1 MQGMVAGKRSRGKY
15 IIDIFGMMTTASRL
29 TEDGHQ
35 FHKDLFS
42 EESVITQVLL
52 EDFTRYLLIRN
63 MRCVFYLAVC
73 SLQTFKKNV
82 ISPRS
87 DSTEP
92 GAAILAEE
100 KIMFGVHAHA
110 MSLMTIAK
118 IRKVYTTTDAKSIS
132 KQLTMPAREN
142 ATPIRILHNSA
153 AHLSGSARSFG
164 AILMGYLGEY
174 MRCL

>member
-1 MQGMVAGKRSRGKY
+1 MY
-15 IIDIFGMMTTASRL
+15 AS
-29 TEDGHQ
+29 
-35 FHKDLFS
+35 DL
-42 EESVITQVLL
+42 
-52 EDFTRYLLIRN
+52 
-63 MRCVFYLAVC
+63 
-73 SLQTFKKNV
+73 KKNV
-82 ISPRS
+82 ISPPS

-92 GAAILAEE
+92 GAAILPEE

-132 KQLTMPAREN
+132 KQLAMPAREN